1 MGKLDMYIDLNVIRR
16 KMEIIEE
23 EISFLKEM
31 QEFNFT
37 EFQKDL
43 RNIKSVCR
51 SFQNSI
57 QALIDIGN
65 HIVSS
70 LNLGKPE
77 FYEDIPKFLKD
88 SGIITLEFEEKFIKM
103 IRFRNFLVHEYDKI
117 DPSRIY
123 KYLQNNLKDLEEGLI
138 IIVNFL
144 RKIKIL

>member
-1 MGKLDMYIDLNVIRR
+1 MEKWDMYIDLDLIQR

-31 QEFNFT
+31 QKFNFS
-37 EFQKDL
+37 EFQEDI

-57 QALIDIGN
+57 QVLIDIGN

-77 FYEDIPKFLKD
+77 FYEDIPKFLKN
-88 SGIITLEFEEKFIKM
+88 SGIITSEFEEKFKRM

-123 KYLQNNLKDLEEGLI
+123 KYLQYNLKDLEEGLK

-144 RKIKIL
+144 REIKNS